1 MKKIYSLILIF
12 LISQELYSQNRYA
25 VMLTDKNNSTYSLSN
40 PSAYLSQRAINR
52 RLQYGIAIDSSDLPV
67 NATYFTTI
75 QNTGAVILNTSRW
88 LNEVTVDVSSNPSAL
103 ATINA
108 LPFVKQTKLA
118 SRNSNNTS
126 SKYSFEIESLMQ
138 RQSQTQKV
146 ASSASF
152 YNYGNALN
160 QIQML
165 HGDKLHDLGF
175 RGDGKIIAMLDAGF
189 YRVDSMTAFDSLRAH
204 NRIIATYDFVDH
216 NNNVYDDH
224 THGSMCFSIIGAN
237 DPGNIVGTAPEAS
250 FLLYRSEDAA
260 TEKLIEEYNWATAA
274 EAADSAG
281 ADIISS
287 SLGYTRFDDS
297 TMNHTYSDMD
307 GRTAPISIAANIASR
322 KGIVVVSSA
331 GNEGNG
337 QWHYISAPADAD
349 SILTI
354 GAVDGAGA
362 YASFSGTGPSADGR
376 IKPTVVAQGQGTFV
390 SDPYSNTV
398 FSGNGT
404 SFSCPVIA
412 GLVASL
418 WQAIPSANNMQI
430 INAIVQ
436 SASQYSNPDSLLGY
450 GIPNFDSARNALL
463 AVFNPYYGKG
473 DFIEKIFPNPFKNQL
488 NINFYADSNS
498 QYTTEIFDLSGKRVM
513 VKYGKFVP
521 YTINSINLA
530 TASLGKSV
538 YILRIT
544 TEKHVFQSRIL
555 KQ

>member
-1 MKKIYSLILIF
+1 MKKIYLLILIF
-12 LISQELYSQNRYA
+12 ITSQELYSQNRYA
-25 VMLTDKNNSTYSLSN
+25 VMLTDKNNSTYSFSN

-52 RLQYGIAIDSSDLPV
+52 RLQFGITLDSLDLPV
-67 NATYFTTI
+67 NSTYLAAI

-88 LNEVTVDVSSNPSAL
+88 LNEVTVDVSANPGALSA
-103 ATINA
+103 INA

-118 SRNSNNTS
+118 ARTTNRSN
-126 SKYSFEIESLMQ
+126 SKYSFEMESLMH

-146 ASSASF
+146 ASTSSF

-165 HGDKLHDLGF
+165 HGDNLHDLGF

-189 YRVDSMTAFDSLRAH
+189 LRADSMTAFDSLRAH
-204 NRIIATYDFVDH
+204 NRILSTYDFVDH
-216 NNNVYDDH
+216 NSNVYDDH

-274 EAADSAG
+274 ETADSAG

-287 SLGYTRFDDS
+287 SLGYSVFEDS
-297 TMNHTYSDMD
+297 TMNHTYNDMD

-337 QWHYISAPADAD
+337 QWHYITAPADAD

-354 GAVDGAGA
+354 GAVDAAGV
-362 YASFSGTGPSADGR
+362 YASFSGTGPSFDGR

-390 SDPYSNTV
+390 SDPYSNVV

-450 GIPNFDSARNALL
+450 GIPNFDSARNSLL

-498 QYTTEIFDLSGKRVM
+498 QYTSEIFDLSGKRVM
-513 VKYGKFVP
+513 VKRGEFVP
-521 YTINSINLA
+521 FTINNINLA
-530 TASLGKSV
+530 TANMGKGV
-538 YILRIT
+538 YLLRIT
-544 TEKHVFQSRIL
+544 TDKNVFQARIL

>member
-1 MKKIYSLILIF
+1 MKKVYALILIF

-40 PSAYLSQRAINR
+40 PSAYLSPRAINR
-52 RLQYGIAIDSSDLPV
+52 RLQFGIAIDSSDLPV
-67 NATYFTTI
+67 NATYLTAI

-88 LNEVTVDVSSNPSAL
+88 LNEVTVDVSANPSAL

-118 SRNSNNTS
+118 SRTSNKTS
-126 SKYSFEIESLMQ
+126 SKFSFEMESLMQ

-146 ASSASF
+146 ASSTAY

-189 YRVDSMTAFDSLRAH
+189 YRVDSMTALDSLRAH

-216 NNNVYDDH
+216 NSNVYDDH

-354 GAVDGAGA
+354 GAVDAAGA

-436 SASQYSNPDSLLGY
+436 SASQYSNPDSLLGF
-450 GIPNFDSARNALL
+450 GIPNFDSARNSLL

-513 VKYGKFVP
+513 IKYGKFIP

>member
-1 MKKIYSLILIF
+1 MKKIYLLILIF
-12 LISQELYSQNRYA
+12 ITSQELYSQNRYA

-40 PSAYLSQRAINR
+40 PSAYLSPRAINR
-52 RLQYGIAIDSSDLPV
+52 RLQFGIAIDSSDLPV
-67 NATYFTTI
+67 NATYLTAI

-88 LNEVTVDVSSNPSAL
+88 LNEVTVDVSANPSAL

-118 SRNSNNTS
+118 SRTSNKTS
-126 SKYSFEIESLMQ
+126 SKFSFEMESLMQ

-146 ASSASF
+146 ASSTAY

-189 YRVDSMTAFDSLRAH
+189 YRVDSMTALDSLRAH

-216 NNNVYDDH
+216 NSNVYDDH

-354 GAVDGAGA
+354 GAVDAAGA

-436 SASQYSNPDSLLGY
+436 SASQYSNPDSLLGF
-450 GIPNFDSARNALL
+450 GIPNFDSARNSLL

-513 VKYGKFVP
+513 IKYGKFIP

>member
-12 LISQELYSQNRYA
+12 LISQDLYSQNHYA
-25 VMLTDKNNSTYSLSN
+25 VMLTDKNNSTYSFSN

-67 NATYFTTI
+67 NTTYLTAI

-88 LNEVTVDVSSNPSAL
+88 LNEVTVDVSANPSAL

-118 SRNSNNTS
+118 SRTTNKTS
-126 SKYSFEIESLMQ
+126 SKFSIEMESLMQ
-138 RQSQTQKV
+138 RQFQTQKV
-146 ASSASF
+146 ASSVSY
-152 YNYGNALN
+152 YNYGNTLN

-204 NRIIATYDFVDH
+204 NRILATYDFVDH
-216 NNNVYDDH
+216 NGNVYDDH
-224 THGSMCFSIIGAN
+224 THGSMCFSIMGAN

-250 FLLYRSEDAA
+250 YLLFRSEDAA

-287 SLGYTRFDDS
+287 SLGYSRFDDS
-297 TMNHTYSDMD
+297 TMNHTYNDMD
-307 GRTAPISIAANIASR
+307 GKTTPISIAANIASR

-337 QWHYISAPADAD
+337 QWHYITAPADAD

-354 GAVDGAGA
+354 GAVDAAGV
-362 YASFSGTGPSADGR
+362 YAPFSGTGPSFDGR

-404 SFSCPVIA
+404 SS
-412 GLVASL
+412 S
-418 WQAIPSANNMQI
+418 S
-430 INAIVQ
+430 
-436 SASQYSNPDSLLGY
+436 
-450 GIPNFDSARNALL
+450 
-463 AVFNPYYGKG
+463 
-473 DFIEKIFPNPFKNQL
+473 
-488 NINFYADSNS
+488 
-498 QYTTEIFDLSGKRVM
+498 
-513 VKYGKFVP
+513 
-521 YTINSINLA
+521 
-530 TASLGKSV
+530 
-538 YILRIT
+538 
-544 TEKHVFQSRIL
+544 
-555 KQ
+555 

>member
-1 MKKIYSLILIF
+1 M
-12 LISQELYSQNRYA
+12 
-25 VMLTDKNNSTYSLSN
+25 
-40 PSAYLSQRAINR
+40 
-52 RLQYGIAIDSSDLPV
+52 
-67 NATYFTTI
+67 
-75 QNTGAVILNTSRW
+75 
-88 LNEVTVDVSSNPSAL
+88 
-103 ATINA
+103 
-108 LPFVKQTKLA
+108 
-118 SRNSNNTS
+118 
-126 SKYSFEIESLMQ
+126 ESLMQ

-146 ASSASF
+146 ASSTAY

-216 NNNVYDDH
+216 NSNVYDDH

-354 GAVDGAGA
+354 GAVDAAGA

-436 SASQYSNPDSLLGY
+436 SASQYSNPDSLLGF
-450 GIPNFDSARNALL
+450 GIPNFDSARNSLL

-513 VKYGKFVP
+513 IKYGKFIP

>member
-1 MKKIYSLILIF
+1 MKKVYALILIF

-40 PSAYLSQRAINR
+40 PSAYLSPRAINR
-52 RLQYGIAIDSSDLPV
+52 RLQFGIAIDSSDLPV
-67 NATYFTTI
+67 NATYLTAI

-88 LNEVTVDVSSNPSAL
+88 LNEVTVDVSANPSAL

-118 SRNSNNTS
+118 SRTSNKTS
-126 SKYSFEIESLMQ
+126 SKFSFEMESLMQ

-146 ASSASF
+146 ASSTAY

-189 YRVDSMTAFDSLRAH
+189 YRVDSMTAIDSLRAH

-216 NNNVYDDH
+216 NSNVYDDH

-354 GAVDGAGA
+354 GAVDAAGA

-436 SASQYSNPDSLLGY
+436 SASQYSNPDSLLGF
-450 GIPNFDSARNALL
+450 GIPNFDSARNSLL

-513 VKYGKFVP
+513 IKYGKFIP